1 MNERDVFINALQ
13 KDPAERPAYL
23 DEACAAHPALR
34 RRIATLLEAHDDPDS
49 FLDSPQDVDATSD
62 ASLGQDHDSP
72 LIGDGVIRDDTRA
85 ATLAFDLPDVPTSAS
100 SPRPITEGPGSRI
113 GPYKLL
119 QKIGEGG
126 MGTVYMAEQEKP
138 VRRRVALKIIKP
150 GMDTDQVVARFEAER
165 QALALMD
172 HNNIAKVFDAGA
184 TVTGRPFFVME
195 LVNGIP
201 ITDYC
206 DRANL
211 SPRERL
217 ELFIPVCQAIQH
229 AHQKGVI
236 HRDVKPSNI
245 LITLHD
251 GKPVSKVIDFGIAK
265 AISQRLTERTMF
277 TQFGAVVGTLEYM
290 SPEQAEMSGMDVDT
304 RTDIYA
310 LGVLLY
316 ELLTGTTPLQRASL
330 QEAAFAEILR
340 RIREEDPQKP
350 STRISESGENLASI
364 SAHRKTEPVRLAR
377 LVRGELDW
385 IVMKSLEKDR
395 SRRYE
400 TANGFA
406 KDIQRYLEGDP
417 VEACPLSA
425 SYKLKKYA
433 RKHRAALATVGAFA
447 VLLVVATVVSA
458 GLAVRANRERLRAV
472 KAEIAAQEQKER
484 AQEREQMAIDA
495 VKRFGDVVGETPELK
510 NNPALAPLRSKLL
523 KEPQAFFK
531 RLRDRLQG
539 DRRDIA
545 RFALPPGDGELRLGQ
560 TYRGDRRQGGRTA
573 SLRGIAGDLVEARRE
588 NPSVTQFQ
596 SDLAKSHNNIGI
608 LRSELG
614 RRAEAMASYEK
625 ALAIRERLVR
635 EFPTVTQFQS
645 DLARSHH
652 NIGALQSEVGR
663 PAEAMASYEL
673 SRAIRERLVREDPLV
688 TQFQEE
694 LAASHHNIGQLQ
706 DQLGQPRQSLASYEK
721 AFAIQQRLA
730 CENPTVSKHRSHLAT
745 SHHSIGLLHL
755 RTGRPLEAMK
765 WNEQARAIWEQ
776 LALENPS
783 VTGFMSALAGSHANI
798 GVVQRDLG
806 RPAES
811 LESHEKALAIQ
822 QRLRARTRPSPSFR
836 AMSPRV
842 KPTLDSQRWKR
853 VGPRRHWRRLS
864 RAARS
869 ANGWCARTRRLQ
881 SSYTG

>member
-13 KDPAERPAYL
+13 KDPAERSAYL
-23 DEACAAHPALR
+23 DEACAGNPSLR
-34 RRIATLLEAHDDPDS
+34 RRIDALLMAHDDPDS
-49 FLDSPQDVDATSD
+49 FLDSPQNVDATSD
-62 ASLGQDHDSP
+62 ASLVQDHDSP
-72 LIGDGVIRDDTRA
+72 LIGDGVNRVDTPA
-85 ATLAFDLPDVPTSAS
+85 ATLAFDLPDRQTSTSAR
-100 SPRPITEGPGSRI
+100 RPITEGPGSRI

-126 MGTVYMAEQEKP
+126 MGTVYMAEQQKP

-150 GMDTDQVVARFEAER
+150 GMDTDQVVVRFEAER

-172 HNNIAKVFDAGA
+172 HHSIAKVFDAGA
-184 TVTGRPFFVME
+184 TDTGRPYFVME

-251 GKPVSKVIDFGIAK
+251 GKPVPKVIDFGIAK

-316 ELLTGTTPLQRASL
+316 ELLTGTTPLQHSSL
-330 QEAAFAEILR
+330 REAAFAEILR

-364 SAHRKTEPVRLAR
+364 SAHRKSEPVRLAR

-385 IVMKSLEKDR
+385 IVIKSLEKDR

-406 KDIQRYLEGDP
+406 KDIQRFLEGDP

-447 VLLVVATVVSA
+447 FLLVAATLVSA
-458 GLAVRANRERLRAV
+458 GLAVWANRERLRAV
-472 KAEIAAQEQKER
+472 KAEIGAKEQKER
-484 AQEREQMAIDA
+484 AQEREQMAIEA

-510 NNPALAPLRSKLL
+510 NNPALAPLRYKLL

-531 RLRDRLQG
+531 RLRDRLQS
-539 DRRDIA
+539 DRETTPYS
-545 RFALPPGDGELRLGQ
+545 LSRLGEASYDLGKL
-560 TYRGDRRQGGRTA
+560 TEKIGDKADALRACEESLAIRERR
-573 SLRGIAGDLVEARRE
+573 VRE

-596 SDLAKSHNNIGI
+596 SDLARTHSLIGRLQGDI
-608 LRSELG
+608 G
-614 RRAEAMASYEK
+614 RQADAMASLQK
-625 ALAIRERLVR
+625 ARPIRERLAR
-635 EFPTVTQFQS
+635 ENPSVTQIQS
-645 DLARSHH
+645 
-652 NIGALQSEVGR
+652 
-663 PAEAMASYEL
+663 
-673 SRAIRERLVREDPLV
+673 
-688 TQFQEE
+688 E
-694 LAASHHNIGQLQ
+694 LAASHANIGRLQ
-706 DQLGQPRQSLASYEK
+706 RQM
-721 AFAIQQRLA
+721 
-730 CENPTVSKHRSHLAT
+730 
-745 SHHSIGLLHL
+745 
-755 RTGRPLEAMK
+755 GRPLEA
-765 WNEQARAIWEQ
+765 
-776 LALENPS
+776 
-783 VTGFMSALAGSHANI
+783 
-798 GVVQRDLG
+798 
-806 RPAES
+806 
-811 LESHEKALAIQ
+811 LESHQ
-822 QRLRARTRPSPSFR
+822 QARDLRATVTREP
-836 AMSPRV
+836 
-842 KPTLDSQRWKR
+842 
-853 VGPRRHWRRLS
+853 VG
-864 RAARS
+864 
-869 ANGWCARTRRLQ
+869 
-881 SSYTG
+881 YTDPAQPGL